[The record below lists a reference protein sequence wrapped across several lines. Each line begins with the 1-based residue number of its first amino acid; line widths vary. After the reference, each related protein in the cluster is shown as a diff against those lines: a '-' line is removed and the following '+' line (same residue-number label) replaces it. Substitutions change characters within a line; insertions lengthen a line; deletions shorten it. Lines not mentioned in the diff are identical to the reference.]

1 MVAAGLLGAG
11 AGAGDISLGAAVVL
25 NLSSGAGL
33 RGTLAILGSTVL
45 GLALVVVGLVNGD
58 GTGDLE
64 GSLSDLALLGL
75 RLAVALGLRNLSLIG
90 DGVLVGDDDVLSTDL
105 SLGAGGLGGEL
116 SVSTSAVLS
125 TEDGL
130 SGTTSAADGE
140 VSETSTVGVTGGLEE
155 TIAAAVNGLDF
166 SDLAGDIIAAGEL
179 GGGGSSK
186 EGNNSELHL
195 ILNRTN

>member
-1 MVAAGLLGAG
+1 M
-11 AGAGDISLGAAVVL
+11 
-25 NLSSGAGL
+25 
-33 RGTLAILGSTVL
+33 L
-45 GLALVVVGLVNGD
+45 GLALVIVGLVNGD

-64 GSLSDLALLGL
+64 GSLGDLALLGL
-75 RLAVALGLRNLSLIG
+75 SLAVALGLRNLGLIG

-105 SLGAGGLGGEL
+105 GLGTGRLGGEL
-116 SVSTSAVLS
+116 GVSTSAVLS

-130 SGTTSAADGE
+130 SGTGTGTSADGE

-155 TIAAAVNGLDF
+155 TSAAAVNGGLD
-166 SDLAGDIIAAGEL
+166 LTGLIAETGEL
-179 GGGGSSK
+179 GGGGSAK